1 MASAYDFSFSTIQG
15 KPYPLADL
23 TGRPL
28 LVVNTASKC
37 GFTPQYKAL
46 EALWTANRQAGLMVI
61 GVPSNDFGGQEPGS
75 NTEIAGFCELNYG
88 VDFPMMSKEH
98 VRGPDAHPFFQWA
111 EAQAGYLARPRWNFF
126 KYLINRQG
134 QLQRWFSSVTAPD
147 AKKFTAEVQKL
158 LEQ

>member
-1 MASAYDFSFSTIQG
+1 MTSAYDFSFSTIQG
-15 KPYPLADL
+15 KPYALADL
-23 TGRPL
+23 KGRPL

-46 EALWTANRQAGLMVI
+46 EALWTANREAGLVII

-75 NTEIAGFCELNYG
+75 NTEISGFCELNYG

-98 VRGPDAHPFFQWA
+98 VKGPDAHPFFKWA

-126 KYLINRQG
+126 KYLVNRQG
-134 QLQRWFSSVTAPD
+134 QLQQWFSSVTAPD
-147 AKKFTAEVQKL
+147 AKKFTAEVHKL